1 MPNFA
6 TGAFV
11 DAMNDPHTCLAYTAL
26 TGKRKQS
33 VSPAEKL
40 LPTAVANQCKKNEF
54 PRQAWV
60 IEVIANWHKA
70 SDGRGLNEETRKK
83 HNIAMLDFIV
93 ED

>member
-6 TGAFV
+6 TGASV

-33 VSPAEKL
+33 VSDAEKL
-40 LPTAVANQCKKNEF
+40 LSTAVANQCKKNEF

-60 IEVIANWHKA
+60 IEVIANSVAHK
-70 SDGRGLNEETRKK
+70 
-83 HNIAMLDFIV
+83 
-93 ED
+93 

>member
-1 MPNFA
+1 MPNLA

-11 DAMNDPHTCLAYTAL
+11 DAMNDPHTCLAL

-33 VSPAEKL
+33 VSDAEKL
-40 LPTAVANQCKKNEF
+40 LLTAVANQCKKNEF

-70 SDGRGLNEETRKK
+70 SDG
-83 HNIAMLDFIV
+83 
-93 ED
+93 